1 MRIRAFTLFVALCVL
16 LVGAAACDTGSSVA
30 KPTPSPTVTPLITN
44 QEALQ
49 AVIAYLQGQAN
60 TSYGEEVLA
69 EFLDRWHDEGDYL
82 DEDGYW
88 VLRAGIYAAEAF
100 NSSLLYKVFANPEEG
115 SYIIEWWVGDNGSV
129 VYTHNWNAERL
140 NEVLHQE

>member
-1 MRIRAFTLFVALCVL
+1 MRVRAFTLFVTLCVL
-16 LVGAAACDTGSSVA
+16 LVGTAACDTGSSVA
-30 KPTPSPTVTPLITN
+30 KLTPSPTATPLITN

-49 AVIAYLQGQAN
+49 AVISYLQGQAN
-60 TSYGEEVLA
+60 TSHGQEVLA

-82 DEDGYW
+82 DEGGNW

-100 NSSLLYKVFANPEEG
+100 NNPLLKNVFASAEEG
-115 SYIIEWWVGDNGSV
+115 SYIIEWWVGDNGSM